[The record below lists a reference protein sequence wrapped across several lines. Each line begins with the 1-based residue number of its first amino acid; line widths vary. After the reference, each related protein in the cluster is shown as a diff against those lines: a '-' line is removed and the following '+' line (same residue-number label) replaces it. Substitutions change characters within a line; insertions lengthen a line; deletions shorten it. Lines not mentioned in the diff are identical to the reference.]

1 MSPNDDTKTAITTI
15 GSTGTAMTTH
25 TTTSRN
31 SSHSCNGTA
40 STSIGLTPPIV
51 DLGTED
57 VEPVDDNNNDSSN
70 THIRNMME
78 QRYGERLVIPEWE
91 QEEEEKEEHTTN
103 STTTTTNHH
112 TTTYRSQ
119 HGWKGNDL
127 IHSSLTSNVH
137 LMDTYYVKYN
147 TTTNTTNTTNTTTH
161 HAIGTKVTGRVHFTQ
176 NAESHRG
183 YCHGGAACSI
193 MDDIIGWTAF
203 CCGDTTTSLLRPNDT
218 SSTNDDRIVIPT
230 TSSTTTNGHSCCCIP
245 WSGYTV
251 QVNTKLCR
259 PIPIAAQLYIQG
271 TITNIVRRKVY
282 VTAVLYNDDDPFLP
296 NTDDMND
303 ININTTTEEHRI
315 IYATGEGIVV
325 MNHGIL

>member
-1 MSPNDDTKTAITTI
+1 MSPNDDTKLNTTTI
-15 GSTGTAMTTH
+15 GSTGNAMTTH
-25 TTTSRN
+25 TVHCGNS
-31 SSHSCNGTA
+31 SSHSSSGCNGTVA
-40 STSIGLTPPIV
+40 STSIGLPPPIV
-51 DLGTED
+51 DLGTKD
-57 VEPVDDNNNDSSN
+57 VVEPVDDDNNNDSSN
-70 THIRNMME
+70 THIRTMME

-91 QEEEEKEEHTTN
+91 QEE
-103 STTTTTNHH
+103 TNHH
-112 TTTYRSQ
+112 TTTTYRSQ

-147 TTTNTTNTTNTTTH
+147 TTTNTTNTTHNH

-203 CCGDTTTSLLRPNDT
+203 CCGDTTTSLSLQSPKQDGND
-218 SSTNDDRIVIPT
+218 RMVIP
-230 TSSTTTNGHSCCCIP
+230 TNGHSCCCIP

-282 VTAVLYNDDDPFLP
+282 VTAVLYHDDDDPFIP
-296 NTDDMND
+296 NTDD
-303 ININTTTEEHRI
+303 INIDTTTEEHRI